1 MMKNT
6 ILIPL
11 LCLVFVGTLSA
22 QREETLFG
30 RNGFELSG
38 AWGAATYD
46 WSFFDDDYVYTRG
59 GYGGLEFGDNFFLG
73 YGWFRFREDA
83 KLNEFEAF
91 DMKYNGV
98 MFGIIPNARKA
109 VHPRITMLVGG
120 GKVRPESGGSDRV
133 FVFQPSA
140 GLEIN
145 IFQWFR
151 VGAEGG
157 YRIVAN
163 ENLPGL
169 KSSDLSTP
177 FAQVDL
183 RFGFSWGR

>member
-1 MMKNT
+1 MKHA
-6 ILIPL
+6 ILISL
-11 LCLVFVGTLSA
+11 LCLVFSSALSA
-22 QREETLFG
+22 QRDETLFG
-30 RNGFELSG
+30 KNGFELSG
-38 AWGAATYD
+38 AWGAATYN

-59 GYGGLEFGDNFFLG
+59 GYGGLEFGENFFLG

-83 KLNEFEAF
+83 QPKDARAF

-98 MFGIIPNARKA
+98 MFGITPNSYKA

-120 GKVRPESGGSDRV
+120 GKVYPKGGGSDRV

-140 GLEIN
+140 GIELN
-145 IFQWFR
+145 VFKWFR
-151 VGAEGG
+151 LGGEGG

-169 KSSDLSTP
+169 KASDISAP
-177 FAQVDL
+177 FAQIDL
-183 RFGFSWGR
+183 RFGYSWGR